1 MSLDRKPSN
10 DDLTMSANRTYA
22 SIHQDKNEKKQT
34 IEPKRLID
42 PKDKLT
48 EEELAEERELEKMHD
63 RLRIEKQKVKFNF
76 EQLDKLASLKRKLGA
91 EK

>member
-1 MSLDRKPSN
+1 M
-10 DDLTMSANRTYA
+10 
-22 SIHQDKNEKKQT
+22 
-34 IEPKRLID
+34 
-42 PKDKLT
+42 T

-76 EQLDKLASLKRKLGA
+76 DQLDKLASLKRKLGA